1 MIDFEY
7 KTSIYNKEEQKTK
20 STRKLCPNKYSESTS
35 SFKQNYDNIQ
45 YTIYNIHAG
54 EEPVDKWW
62 KYNNSGQGEGSA
74 LRIYPPKCAGLCSC
88 RKITKMKKKDTRY
101 FLQILLNT
109 ALV

>member
-7 KTSIYNKEEQKTK
+7 KTSIHITKRSKRQRVLENSVQINTLSPLAVSNRITTIFNK
-20 STRKLCPNKYSESTS
+20 
-35 SFKQNYDNIQ
+35 
-45 YTIYNIHAG
+45 YNIHAA

-88 RKITKMKKKDTRY
+88 RKIKKMKKKYKR
-101 FLQILLNT
+101 
-109 ALV
+109 